1 MRLAIALV
9 IAVALCGFGIAS
21 LRSLVARGPSHAE
34 PPPPTAPP
42 PDVRITFRCENCGTE
57 LLVLRRGSE
66 TPPRHCGEP
75 MIKREE
81 VAHN

>member
-9 IAVALCGFGIAS
+9 VAFALAGFGIAS
-21 LRSLVARGPSHAE
+21 LRTLTARAPAHAA
-34 PPPPTAPP
+34 PPPPEPPP
-42 PDVRITFRCENCGTE
+42 PDVRITYRCENCGLE
-57 LLVLRRGSE
+57 LLVIRRAGD
-66 TPPRHCGEP
+66 TPPRHCGES